1 MKKIVYLS
9 GGIGGAKLAKGFY
22 NLNDI
27 DLTIIVNTGDDET
40 IHGVRL
46 SPDIDSVIY
55 ALAGIEGQFGWGQKN
70 DTFSVS
76 EEYKK
81 YIPQE
86 FNLGDKDLALNL
98 FRNQLFSEGKSLT
111 QITNIISDK
120 FDLNCKIL
128 PMSDNLVSTKIKT
141 SDSKLLDFQEYF
153 VELKSEPKINDIIYS
168 ESEKADITKEV
179 SNALD
184 EADKIVIG
192 PSNPILSIGPIL
204 AIQNLKEKLMNSKST
219 YVVSPFIENKAIK
232 GPSKKN
238 FEDLGYKSD
247 ITGIKEFYNN
257 IGNYYIVQSGDTDKA
272 ENTIEKNI
280 LFKSTEDSTNLARY
294 IVDHE

>member
-70 DTFSVS
+70 DTFSVN

-98 FRNQLFSEGKSLT
+98 YRNQLFSQGKSLT
-111 QITNIISDK
+111 QITNIITDK

-141 SDSKLLDFQEYF
+141 SNGKLLDFQEYF
-153 VELKSEPKINDIIYS
+153 VELKSEPEISDVIYL
-168 ESEKADITKEV
+168 ESEKADITMEV

-184 EADKIVIG
+184 QADKIVVG

-204 AIQNLKEKLMNSKST
+204 AIQNLKEKLTNNSST
-219 YVVSPFIENKAIK
+219 YVVSPFIQNKAIK

-238 FEDLGYKSD
+238 FEELGYKSD

>member
-70 DTFSVS
+70 DTFSVN

-98 FRNQLFSEGKSLT
+98 YRNQLFSQGKSLT
-111 QITNIISDK
+111 QITNIITDK

-128 PMSDNLVSTKIKT
+128 PMTDNLVSTKIKT
-141 SDSKLLDFQEYF
+141 TNGKLLDFQEYF
-153 VELKSEPKINDIIYS
+153 VELKSEPKISEVIYL
-168 ESEKADITKEV
+168 ESEKADITEEV

-184 EADKIVIG
+184 QADKIVVG

-204 AIQNLKEKLMNSKST
+204 AIQNLKEKLTNNSST

-238 FEDLGYKSD
+238 FEELGYKSD

>member
-27 DLTIIVNTGDDET
+27 DFTIIVNTGDDET

-46 SPDIDSVIY
+46 SPDIDSVTY
-55 ALAGIEGQFGWGQKN
+55 ALAEIEGRFGWGQKN

-81 YIPQE
+81 YLPQE

-111 QITNIISDK
+111 QITNIITDK

-128 PMSDNLVSTKIKT
+128 PMTDNLVSTKIKT
-141 SDSKLLDFQEYF
+141 TNGKLLDFQEYF
-153 VELKSEPKINDIIYS
+153 VELKSEPKISEVIYL
-168 ESEKADITKEV
+168 ESEKADITEEV

-184 EADKIVIG
+184 QADKIVVG

-204 AIQNLKEKLMNSKST
+204 AIQNLKEKLINNSST

>member
-22 NLNDI
+22 RLNDI

-40 IHGVRL
+40 IQGVRL
-46 SPDIDSVIY
+46 SPDIDSVMY
-55 ALAGIEGQFGWGQKN
+55 ALADIEGEFGWGQKN
-70 DTFSVS
+70 DTFVVS
-76 EEYKK
+76 KEYKK
-81 YIPQE
+81 YLPQE
-86 FNLGDKDLALNL
+86 FSIGDKDLALNL

-111 QITNIISDK
+111 QITKIISDK
-120 FDLNCKIL
+120 LGLRCKIL
-128 PMSDNLVSTKIKT
+128 PMSDNSVSTKLKT
-141 SDSKLLDFQEYF
+141 SNDKLLDFQEYF
-153 VELKSEPKINDIIYS
+153 VELKSEPNLNDVIYLNS
-168 ESEKADITKEV
+168 EDADITTEV
-179 SNALD
+179 SKAIE
-184 EADKIVIG
+184 EAEKIVIG

-204 AIQNLKEKLMNSKST
+204 SLKNLKEKLINDEAT
-219 YVVSPFIENKAIK
+219 YIVSPFIKDKAIK

-247 ITGIKEFYNN
+247 ITGIKKFYDNV
-257 IGNYYIVQSGDTDKA
+257 GNFYIVHNGDSDDA

-280 LFKSTEDSTNLARY
+280 LFKSVADSISLARY

>member
-70 DTFSVS
+70 DTFSVN

-98 FRNQLFSEGKSLT
+98 FRNQLFSQGKSLT
-111 QITNIISDK
+111 QITNIITDK

-141 SDSKLLDFQEYF
+141 SNGKLLDFQEYF
-153 VELKSEPKINDIIYS
+153 VELKSEPEISDVIYS
-168 ESEKADITKEV
+168 ESEKADITMEV

-184 EADKIVIG
+184 QADKIVVG

-204 AIQNLKEKLMNSKST
+204 AIQNLKEKLTNSSST

>member
-9 GGIGGAKLAKGFY
+9 GGVGGAKLAKGFY
-22 NLNDI
+22 NLSDI
-27 DLTIIVNTGDDET
+27 DLTIIINTGDDET
-40 IHGVRL
+40 IQGVRL

-55 ALAGIEGQFGWGQKN
+55 ALAGIEGEFGWGQKN
-70 DTFSVS
+70 DSFTVS
-76 EEYKK
+76 EEFKK
-81 YIPQE
+81 YLPQE
-86 FNLGDKDLALNL
+86 FNIGDKDLALNL

-128 PMSDNLVSTKIKT
+128 PMSNDLVSTKIKT
-141 SDSKLLDFQEYF
+141 VENKLLDFQEYF
-153 VELKSEPKINDIIYS
+153 VELKSEPNLSEIIYLN
-168 ESEKADITKEV
+168 SEKADITSEV
-179 SNALD
+179 AIAIE

-204 AIQNLKEKLMNSKST
+204 SIQNLMEKLIINKNT
-219 YVVSPFIENKAIK
+219 YVVSPFIQKKAIK

-247 ITGIKEFYNN
+247 ITGVKDFYKD
-257 IGNYYIVQSGDTDKA
+257 IGTFFIVQTGDSDEA
-272 ENTIEKNI
+272 ENTIEENI
-280 LFKSTEDSTNLARY
+280 LFRSEKDAINLARY

>member
-70 DTFSVS
+70 DTFSVN

-81 YIPQE
+81 YFPQE

-98 FRNQLFSEGKSLT
+98 FRNQLFSQGKSLT
-111 QITNIISDK
+111 QITNIITDK

-141 SDSKLLDFQEYF
+141 SNGKLLDFQEYF
-153 VELKSEPKINDIIYS
+153 VELKSEPEISDVIYS
-168 ESEKADITKEV
+168 ESEKADITMEV

-184 EADKIVIG
+184 QADKIVVG

-204 AIQNLKEKLMNSKST
+204 AIQNLKEKLTNSSST

-280 LFKSTEDSTNLARY
+280 LFKSTEDSTKLARY

>member
-70 DTFSVS
+70 DTFSVN

-98 FRNQLFSEGKSLT
+98 YRNQLFSQGKSLT
-111 QITNIISDK
+111 QITNIITDK

-141 SDSKLLDFQEYF
+141 SNGKLLDFQEYF
-153 VELKSEPKINDIIYS
+153 VELKSEPEISDVIYL
-168 ESEKADITKEV
+168 ESEKADITMEV

-184 EADKIVIG
+184 QADKIVVG

-204 AIQNLKEKLMNSKST
+204 AIQNLKEKLTNNSST

-247 ITGIKEFYNN
+247 ITRIKEFYNN

>member
-22 NLNDI
+22 KLKDI

-70 DTFSVS
+70 DTFSVNK
-76 EEYKK
+76 EYKK

-111 QITNIISDK
+111 QITNIITDK

-141 SDSKLLDFQEYF
+141 SNGKLLDFQEYF
-153 VELKSEPKINDIIYS
+153 VELKSEPKISDVIYS
-168 ESEKADITKEV
+168 HSEKADITMEV

-184 EADKIVIG
+184 EAHKIVIG

-204 AIQNLKEKLMNSKST
+204 AIQNLKEKLTNSSST
-219 YVVSPFIENKAIK
+219 YIVSPFIENKAIK

-247 ITGIKEFYNN
+247 ITGIKEFYDN
-257 IGNYYIVQSGDTDKA
+257 IGNYFIVQSGDTDKA

>member
-70 DTFSVS
+70 DTFSVN

-98 FRNQLFSEGKSLT
+98 YRNQLFSQGKSLT
-111 QITNIISDK
+111 QITNIITDK

-141 SDSKLLDFQEYF
+141 SNGKLLDFQEYF
-153 VELKSEPKINDIIYS
+153 VELKSLPEISDVIYS
-168 ESEKADITKEV
+168 ESEKAKITKEV

-184 EADKIVIG
+184 QADKIVVG

-204 AIQNLKEKLMNSKST
+204 AIQNLKEKLTNNSST

-238 FEDLGYKSD
+238 FEELGYKSD

>member
-70 DTFSVS
+70 DTFSVN

-111 QITNIISDK
+111 QITNIITHK

-128 PMSDNLVSTKIKT
+128 PMTDNLVSTKIKT
-141 SDSKLLDFQEYF
+141 TNGKLLDFQEYF
-153 VELKSEPKINDIIYS
+153 VELKSEPKISEVIYL
-168 ESEKADITKEV
+168 ESEKADITEEV

-184 EADKIVIG
+184 QADKIVVG

-204 AIQNLKEKLMNSKST
+204 AIQNLKEKLTNNSST

-238 FEDLGYKSD
+238 FEELGYKSD

>member
-70 DTFSVS
+70 DTFSVN

-111 QITNIISDK
+111 QITNIITHK

-128 PMSDNLVSTKIKT
+128 PMTDNLVSTKIKT
-141 SDSKLLDFQEYF
+141 TNGKLLDFQEYF
-153 VELKSEPKINDIIYS
+153 VELKSEPKISEVIYL
-168 ESEKADITKEV
+168 ESEKADITEEV

-184 EADKIVIG
+184 QADKIVVG

-204 AIQNLKEKLMNSKST
+204 AIQNLKEKLTNNSST

>member
-81 YIPQE
+81 YLPQE

-98 FRNQLFSEGKSLT
+98 FRNQLFSQGKSLT
-111 QITNIISDK
+111 QITNIITDK

-141 SDSKLLDFQEYF
+141 SNGKLLDFQEYF
-153 VELKSEPKINDIIYS
+153 VELKSEPEISDVIYS
-168 ESEKADITKEV
+168 ESEKADITMEV

-184 EADKIVIG
+184 QADKIVVG

-204 AIQNLKEKLMNSKST
+204 AIQNLKEKLTNSSST

-257 IGNYYIVQSGDTDKA
+257 IGNYYIVQSGDTDLSL
-272 ENTIEKNI
+272 IHI
-280 LFKSTEDSTNLARY
+280 
-294 IVDHE
+294 

>member
-27 DLTIIVNTGDDET
+27 DFTIIVNTGDDET

-55 ALAGIEGQFGWGQKN
+55 ALAEIEGRCGWGQKN

-81 YIPQE
+81 YLPQE
-86 FNLGDKDLALNL
+86 FNIGDKDLALNL

-111 QITNIISDK
+111 QITNIITDK

-141 SDSKLLDFQEYF
+141 SNGKLLDFQEYF
-153 VELKSEPKINDIIYS
+153 VELKSEPKISGVIYS
-168 ESEKADITKEV
+168 ESEKADITMEV

-184 EADKIVIG
+184 QADKIVVG

-204 AIQNLKEKLMNSKST
+204 AIQNLKEKLTNNSST

>member
-22 NLNDI
+22 GLNDI

-40 IHGVRL
+40 IQGVRL

-55 ALAGIEGQFGWGQKN
+55 ALADIEGEFGWGQKN
-70 DTFSVS
+70 DSFVVS
-76 EEYKK
+76 EEFKK
-81 YIPQE
+81 YLPQE
-86 FNLGDKDLALNL
+86 FSIGDKDLALNL
-98 FRNQLFSEGKSLT
+98 FRNQLFSECKSLT
-111 QITNIISDK
+111 QITKIISDK
-120 FDLNCKIL
+120 LGLSCKIL
-128 PMSDNLVSTKIKT
+128 PMSDNSVSTKLKT
-141 SDSKLLDFQEYF
+141 TDDKLLDFQEYF
-153 VELKSEPKINDIIYS
+153 VELKSEPNLSDVIYLNS
-168 ESEKADITKEV
+168 EYAEITTEV
-179 SNALD
+179 SKAIE
-184 EADKIVIG
+184 EAEKIVIG

-204 AIQNLKEKLMNSKST
+204 SLENLKEKLINDEAT
-219 YVVSPFIENKAIK
+219 YIVSPFIQDKAIK

-247 ITGIKEFYNN
+247 ITGIKKFYDNV
-257 IGNYYIVQSGDTDKA
+257 GNFYIVHNGDSDDA

-280 LFKSTEDSTNLARY
+280 LFKSMTDSINLARY

>member
-22 NLNDI
+22 KLKDI

-70 DTFSVS
+70 DTFSVN

-111 QITNIISDK
+111 QITNIITDK

-141 SDSKLLDFQEYF
+141 SNGKLLDFQEYF
-153 VELKSEPKINDIIYS
+153 VELKSEPKISDVIYS
-168 ESEKADITKEV
+168 ESEKADITMEV

-184 EADKIVIG
+184 EAHKIVIG

-204 AIQNLKEKLMNSKST
+204 AIQNLKEKLTNSSST
-219 YVVSPFIENKAIK
+219 YIVSPFIENKAIK

-280 LFKSTEDSTNLARY
+280 LFKSTEDSTNLASY

>member
-81 YIPQE
+81 YLPQE

-98 FRNQLFSEGKSLT
+98 FRNQLFSQGKSLT
-111 QITNIISDK
+111 QITNIITDK

-141 SDSKLLDFQEYF
+141 SNGKLLDFQEYF
-153 VELKSEPKINDIIYS
+153 VELKSEPEISDVIYS

-184 EADKIVIG
+184 QADKIVVG

-204 AIQNLKEKLMNSKST
+204 AIQNLKEKLTNSSST

-280 LFKSTEDSTNLARY
+280 LFKSKEDSTKLARY

>member
-70 DTFSVS
+70 DTFSVN

-81 YIPQE
+81 YLPQE

-111 QITNIISDK
+111 QITKIITDK

-128 PMSDNLVSTKIKT
+128 PMSNNLVSTKIKT
-141 SDSKLLDFQEYF
+141 SNGKLLDFQEYF
-153 VELKSEPKINDIIYS
+153 VELKSEPEISEVIYL

-184 EADKIVIG
+184 QADKIVVG

-204 AIQNLKEKLMNSKST
+204 AIQNLKEKLTNSSST

-247 ITGIKEFYNN
+247 VTGIKKFYNN
-257 IGNYYIVQSGDTDKA
+257 IGNYYIVHSGDTDKA

-280 LFKSTEDSTNLARY
+280 LFKSTEDSANLARY

>member
-22 NLNDI
+22 NLKDI
-27 DLTIIVNTGDDET
+27 DFKIIVNTGDDET
-40 IHGVRL
+40 IQGVRL

-55 ALAGIEGQFGWGQKN
+55 ALAGIEGKYGWGQKN
-70 DTFSVS
+70 DSFVVS
-76 EEYKK
+76 KEFKK
-81 YIPQE
+81 YLPKE
-86 FNLGDKDLALNL
+86 FSIGDKDLALNL

-120 FDLNCKIL
+120 FGLNCKIF
-128 PMSDNLVSTKIKT
+128 PMSDDLVSTKIKT
-141 SDSKLLDFQEYF
+141 VDNKLLDFQEYF
-153 VELKSEPKINDIIYS
+153 VELKSEPNLIDIIYLN
-168 ESEKADITKEV
+168 SEKADITSEV
-179 SNALD
+179 AIAIE

-204 AIQNLKEKLMNSKST
+204 SIQNLKEKLIINKNT
-219 YVVSPFIENKAIK
+219 YVVSPFIQNKAIK

-247 ITGIKEFYNN
+247 ITGVKDFYKD
-257 IGNYYIVQSGDTDKA
+257 IGTFFIVQTGDSDKA
-272 ENTIEKNI
+272 ENTIEENI
-280 LFKSTEDSTNLARY
+280 LFKTEKDAINLARY

>member
-55 ALAGIEGQFGWGQKN
+55 ALAGIEGEFGWGQKN
-70 DTFSVS
+70 DTFLVN

-81 YIPQE
+81 YFPQE

-111 QITNIISDK
+111 QITNIITDK

-128 PMSDNLVSTKIKT
+128 PMTDNLVSTKIKT
-141 SDSKLLDFQEYF
+141 TNGKLLDFQEYF
-153 VELKSEPKINDIIYS
+153 VELKSEPKISEVIYL
-168 ESEKADITKEV
+168 ESEKADTTEEV

-184 EADKIVIG
+184 QADKIVVG

-204 AIQNLKEKLMNSKST
+204 AIQNLKEKLTNSSST

>member
-22 NLNDI
+22 KLENI

-40 IHGVRL
+40 IQGVRL

-55 ALAGIEGQFGWGQKN
+55 ALAGVEGEFGWGQKN
-70 DTFSVS
+70 DSFIVS
-76 EEYKK
+76 DEFKK
-81 YIPQE
+81 YLPQE
-86 FNLGDKDLALNL
+86 FSIGDKDLALNL

-111 QITNIISDK
+111 KITKIITDK
-120 FDLNCKIL
+120 FGLNCKIF
-128 PMSDNLVSTKIKT
+128 PMTDDSVSTKLKT
-141 SDSKLLDFQEYF
+141 TENKVLDFQEYF
-153 VELKSEPKINDIIYS
+153 VERKSEPTLSDVIYLNS
-168 ESEKADITKEV
+168 EDADITTEV
-179 SNALD
+179 SEALKH
-184 EADKIVIG
+184 ADKIIIG

-204 AIQNLKEKLMNSKST
+204 SINNLKEKLINHNTT
-219 YVVSPFIENKAIK
+219 YIVSPFVKDKAIK

-247 ITGIKEFYNN
+247 ISGIKRFFDNV
-257 IGNYYIVQSGDTDKA
+257 GNFYIVHNGDSDGA
-272 ENTIEKNI
+272 ENTIENNI
-280 LFKSTEDSTNLARY
+280 LFKSMEDSTNLARY

>member
-70 DTFSVS
+70 DTFSVN

-98 FRNQLFSEGKSLT
+98 FRNQLFAEGKSLT
-111 QITNIISDK
+111 QITNIITDK
-120 FDLNCKIL
+120 FDLYCKIL
-128 PMSDNLVSTKIKT
+128 PMSNNVVSTKIKT
-141 SDSKLLDFQEYF
+141 SNGKLLDFQEYF
-153 VELKSEPKINDIIYS
+153 VELKSEPEISDVIYS
-168 ESEKADITKEV
+168 ESEKAKITREV

-184 EADKIVIG
+184 QADKIVVG

-204 AIQNLKEKLMNSKST
+204 AIQNLKEKLTNNSST

-247 ITGIKEFYNN
+247 ITGIKEFYDN

-280 LFKSTEDSTNLARY
+280 LFKSTEDSINLARY

>member
-27 DLTIIVNTGDDET
+27 DFTIVVNTGDDET

-55 ALAGIEGQFGWGQKN
+55 SLAEIEGRFGWGQKN

-81 YIPQE
+81 YLPQE

-111 QITNIISDK
+111 QITNIITHK

-128 PMSDNLVSTKIKT
+128 PMTDNLVSTKIKT
-141 SDSKLLDFQEYF
+141 TNGKLLDFQEYF
-153 VELKSEPKINDIIYS
+153 VELKSEPKISEVIYL
-168 ESEKADITKEV
+168 ESEKADITEEV

-184 EADKIVIG
+184 QADKIVVG

-204 AIQNLKEKLMNSKST
+204 AIQNLKEKLTNNSST
-219 YVVSPFIENKAIK
+219 YVVSPFIQNKAIK

-280 LFKSTEDSTNLARY
+280 LFRSKEDSTKLARY

>member
-70 DTFSVS
+70 DTFSVN

-98 FRNQLFSEGKSLT
+98 YRNQLFSKGKSLT
-111 QITNIISDK
+111 QITNIITDK

-141 SDSKLLDFQEYF
+141 SNGKLLDFQEYF
-153 VELKSEPKINDIIYS
+153 VELKSEPEISDVIYL
-168 ESEKADITKEV
+168 ESEKADITMEV

-184 EADKIVIG
+184 QADKIVVG

-204 AIQNLKEKLMNSKST
+204 AIQNLKEKLTNSSST

-238 FEDLGYKSD
+238 FEELGYKSD

>member
-9 GGIGGAKLAKGFY
+9 GGVGGAKLAKGFY
-22 NLNDI
+22 NLSDI

-40 IHGVRL
+40 IQGVRL

-55 ALAGIEGQFGWGQKN
+55 ALAGIEGEFGWGQKN
-70 DTFSVS
+70 DSFTVS
-76 EEYKK
+76 EEFKK
-81 YIPQE
+81 YLPQE
-86 FNLGDKDLALNL
+86 FNIGDKDLALNL

-128 PMSDNLVSTKIKT
+128 PMSNDLVSTKIKT
-141 SDSKLLDFQEYF
+141 VDNKLLDFQEYF
-153 VELKSEPKINDIIYS
+153 VELKSEPNLSDIIYLN
-168 ESEKADITKEV
+168 SEKADITSEV
-179 SNALD
+179 AIAIE

-204 AIQNLKEKLMNSKST
+204 SIQNLKEKLIINKNT
-219 YVVSPFIENKAIK
+219 YVVSPFIQKKAIK

-247 ITGIKEFYNN
+247 VTGVKDFYKD
-257 IGNYYIVQSGDTDKA
+257 IGTFFIVQTGDSDEA
-272 ENTIEKNI
+272 ENTIEEIYYLSLKKMQLI
-280 LFKSTEDSTNLARY
+280 
-294 IVDHE
+294 

>member
-22 NLNDI
+22 NLSDI

-81 YIPQE
+81 YLPQE

-111 QITNIISDK
+111 QITKIITDK

-128 PMSDNLVSTKIKT
+128 PMTDNLVSTKIQT
-141 SDSKLLDFQEYF
+141 SNGKLLDFQEYF
-153 VELKSEPKINDIIYS
+153 VELKSEPKISDVIYL

-184 EADKIVIG
+184 EADKIVVG

-204 AIQNLKEKLMNSKST
+204 AIQNLKEKLISNNST

-280 LFKSTEDSTNLARY
+280 LFKSKEDSTNLARY

>member
-40 IHGVRL
+40 IQGVRL

-55 ALAGIEGQFGWGQKN
+55 ALAGIEGKYGWGQKN
-70 DTFSVS
+70 DSFVVS
-76 EEYKK
+76 KEFKK
-81 YIPQE
+81 YLPKE
-86 FNLGDKDLALNL
+86 FSIGDKDLALNL

-120 FDLNCKIL
+120 FGLNCKIF
-128 PMSDNLVSTKIKT
+128 PMSDDLVSTKIKT
-141 SDSKLLDFQEYF
+141 VDNKLLDFQEYF
-153 VELKSEPKINDIIYS
+153 VELKSEPNLIDIIYLN
-168 ESEKADITKEV
+168 SEKADITSEV
-179 SNALD
+179 AIAIE

-204 AIQNLKEKLMNSKST
+204 SIQNLKEKLIINKNT
-219 YVVSPFIENKAIK
+219 YVVSPFIQNKAIK

-247 ITGIKEFYNN
+247 ITGVKDFYKD
-257 IGNYYIVQSGDTDKA
+257 IGTFFIVQTGDSDEA
-272 ENTIEKNI
+272 ENTIEENI
-280 LFKSTEDSTNLARY
+280 LFKSEKDAIKLARY

>member
-22 NLNDI
+22 NLKEI
-27 DLTIIVNTGDDET
+27 DLTIIINTGDDET
-40 IHGVRL
+40 IQGVRL

-55 ALAGIEGQFGWGQKN
+55 ALAGIEGDLGWGQKN
-70 DTFSVS
+70 DSFVVS
-76 EEYKK
+76 EEFKK
-81 YIPQE
+81 YLPQE
-86 FNLGDKDLALNL
+86 FSIGDKDLALNL

-111 QITNIISDK
+111 QITNIITDK

-141 SDSKLLDFQEYF
+141 SNGKLLDFQEYF
-153 VELKSEPKINDIIYS
+153 VELKSEPKISGVIYS
-168 ESEKADITKEV
+168 ESEKADITMEV

-184 EADKIVIG
+184 EAHKIVIG

-204 AIQNLKEKLMNSKST
+204 AIQNLKEKLTISNSI

-238 FEDLGYKSD
+238 FEELGYKSD

>member
-70 DTFSVS
+70 DTFSVN

-98 FRNQLFSEGKSLT
+98 YRNQLFSQGKSLT
-111 QITNIISDK
+111 QITNIITDK

-141 SDSKLLDFQEYF
+141 SNGKLLDFQEYF
-153 VELKSEPKINDIIYS
+153 VELKSEPEISDVIYS
-168 ESEKADITKEV
+168 ESEKADITMEV

-184 EADKIVIG
+184 QADKIVVG

-204 AIQNLKEKLMNSKST
+204 AIQNLKEKLTNNSST
-219 YVVSPFIENKAIK
+219 YVVSPFIQNKAIK

-238 FEDLGYKSD
+238 FEELGYKSD

-280 LFKSTEDSTNLARY
+280 LFRSKEDSTKLARY

>member
-22 NLNDI
+22 NLNEI
-27 DLTIIVNTGDDET
+27 DLTIIINTGDDET
-40 IHGVRL
+40 IQGVKL

-81 YIPQE
+81 YLPQE

-98 FRNQLFSEGKSLT
+98 FRNQLFSQGKSLT
-111 QITNIISDK
+111 QITNIITDK

-141 SDSKLLDFQEYF
+141 SDDKLLDFQEYF
-153 VELKSEPKINDIIYS
+153 VELKSEPKISEVIYS
-168 ESEKADITKEV
+168 ESEKADITMEV

-184 EADKIVIG
+184 QADKIVVR

-204 AIQNLKEKLMNSKST
+204 AIQNLKEKLTNNSST

-280 LFKSTEDSTNLARY
+280 LFKSAEDSTNLARY

>member
-22 NLNDI
+22 NLKEI
-27 DLTIIVNTGDDET
+27 DLTIIINTGDDET
-40 IHGVRL
+40 IQGVRL

-55 ALAGIEGQFGWGQKN
+55 ALAGIEGDLGWGQKN
-70 DTFSVS
+70 DSFVVS
-76 EEYKK
+76 EEFKK
-81 YIPQE
+81 YLPQE
-86 FNLGDKDLALNL
+86 FSIGDKDLALNL

-111 QITNIISDK
+111 QITKIISDK
-120 FDLNCKIL
+120 LGLSCKIF
-128 PMSDNLVSTKIKT
+128 PMSDNSVSTKLKT
-141 SDSKLLDFQEYF
+141 TDDKLLDFQEYF
-153 VELKSEPKINDIIYS
+153 VELKSEPNLSDVIYLNS
-168 ESEKADITKEV
+168 EDAEITTEV
-179 SNALD
+179 SKAIE
-184 EADKIVIG
+184 EAEKIVIG

-204 AIQNLKEKLMNSKST
+204 SLENLKEKLINDEAT
-219 YVVSPFIENKAIK
+219 YIVSPFIQDKAIK

-247 ITGIKEFYNN
+247 ITGIKKFYDNV
-257 IGNYYIVQSGDTDKA
+257 GNFYIVHNGDSDDA

-280 LFKSTEDSTNLARY
+280 LFKSIADSISLARY

>member
-27 DLTIIVNTGDDET
+27 DFTIIVNTGDDET

-55 ALAGIEGQFGWGQKN
+55 ALAEIEGRFGWGQKN

-81 YIPQE
+81 YLPQE

-111 QITNIISDK
+111 QITNIITDK

-128 PMSDNLVSTKIKT
+128 PMTDNLVSTKIKT
-141 SDSKLLDFQEYF
+141 TNGKLLDFQEYF
-153 VELKSEPKINDIIYS
+153 VELKSEPKISEVIYL
-168 ESEKADITKEV
+168 ESEKADITEEV

-184 EADKIVIG
+184 QADKIVIG

-204 AIQNLKEKLMNSKST
+204 AIQNLKKKLTNSSST

-280 LFKSTEDSTNLARY
+280 LFKYKEDSTKLARY

>member
-22 NLNDI
+22 NLKDI

-70 DTFSVS
+70 DTFSVN
-76 EEYKK
+76 EQYKK

-98 FRNQLFSEGKSLT
+98 FRNQLFAEGMSLT
-111 QITNIISDK
+111 QITNIITDK

-128 PMSDNLVSTKIKT
+128 PLSDNLVSTKIKT
-141 SDSKLLDFQEYF
+141 SDGKLLDFQEYF
-153 VELKSEPKINDIIYS
+153 VELKSEPEISEVIYA
-168 ESEKADITKEV
+168 EAEKADITMEV
-179 SNALD
+179 SDALD
-184 EADKIVIG
+184 EAHKIVIG
-192 PSNPILSIGPIL
+192 PSNPILSLSLIHI
-204 AIQNLKEKLMNSKST
+204 
-219 YVVSPFIENKAIK
+219 
-232 GPSKKN
+232 
-238 FEDLGYKSD
+238 
-247 ITGIKEFYNN
+247 
-257 IGNYYIVQSGDTDKA
+257 
-272 ENTIEKNI
+272 
-280 LFKSTEDSTNLARY
+280 
-294 IVDHE
+294 

>member
-22 NLNDI
+22 KLKDI

-98 FRNQLFSEGKSLT
+98 FRNQLISEGKSLT
-111 QITNIISDK
+111 QITNIITDK

-141 SDSKLLDFQEYF
+141 TDGKLLDFQEYF
-153 VELKSEPKINDIIYS
+153 VELKSEPEISDVIYS
-168 ESEKADITKEV
+168 ESEKADITNEV
-179 SNALD
+179 SKALE
-184 EADKIVIG
+184 EANKIVVG

-204 AIQNLKEKLMNSKST
+204 AIQNLKEKITKNSST

-247 ITGIKEFYNN
+247 ITGIKEFYDN

>member
-22 NLNDI
+22 NLKEI
-27 DLTIIVNTGDDET
+27 DLTIIINTGDDET
-40 IHGVRL
+40 IQGVRL

-55 ALAGIEGQFGWGQKN
+55 ALAGIEGDLGWGQKN
-70 DTFSVS
+70 DSFVVS
-76 EEYKK
+76 EEFKK
-81 YIPQE
+81 YLPQE
-86 FNLGDKDLALNL
+86 FSIGDKDLALNL

-111 QITNIISDK
+111 QITKIISDK
-120 FDLNCKIL
+120 LGLSCKIL
-128 PMSDNLVSTKIKT
+128 PMSDNSVSTKLKT
-141 SDSKLLDFQEYF
+141 TNDKLLDFQEYF
-153 VELKSEPKINDIIYS
+153 VELKSEPNLNDVIYLNS
-168 ESEKADITKEV
+168 EDADITTEV
-179 SNALD
+179 SKAIE
-184 EADKIVIG
+184 EAEKIVIG

-204 AIQNLKEKLMNSKST
+204 SLENLKEKLINDEAT
-219 YVVSPFIENKAIK
+219 YIVSPFIQDKAIK

-247 ITGIKEFYNN
+247 ITGIKKFYDNV
-257 IGNYYIVQSGDTDKA
+257 GNFYIVHNGDSDDA

-280 LFKSTEDSTNLARY
+280 LFKSIADSISLARY